1 MHKLKEFYQYKRE
14 LKKNKSFSLNTNVKS
29 PVLVKKLQPTVYPF
43 SMNCQAILHLRST
56 FNNTIATL
64 TNMKG
69 KVIYSRSCGCLGFS
83 GKKKRTTK
91 FAVQSTVN
99 AVLKRA
105 KDLGFLNI
113 LLHLNGFA
121 KGRFSV
127 LSCLKENGIKPL
139 GIRDITP
146 IPHNGCRPKKVRRG

>member
-1 MHKLKEFYQYKRE
+1 MQGLKEFYQYKRE
-14 LKKNKSFSLNTNVKS
+14 LKKKKVFPLNSNLKGS
-29 PVLVKKLQPTVYPF
+29 VLVKKLQPTVYPF
-43 SMNCQAILHLRST
+43 SANCQAILHLKST
-56 FNNTIATL
+56 YNNTVVTL

-69 KVIYSRSCGCLGFS
+69 KVIYSRSCGSLGFS

-99 AVLKRA
+99 AVLNRA

-113 LLHLNGFA
+113 LLHLNGYA
-121 KGRFSV
+121 KGRFSI

-139 GIRDITP
+139 GIRDVTP
-146 IPHNGCRPKKVRRG
+146 IPHNGCRPKKLRRG